1 MCFLQNHQPRVLIVN
16 FPVASLW
23 DMAQNQSVVA
33 WEKAGPL
40 AIALAS
46 SHENAAS
53 VLRAQCGGGTHLK
66 AYNNGCKAHQL
77 RSFGFN
83 AVEMQFRKTA
93 GWRSGSLARNLSKQ
107 TSNVNV

>member
-1 MCFLQNHQPRVLIVN
+1 MCFLQNHQPRVLIVD

-46 SHENAAS
+46 SHENTAS
-53 VLRAQCGGGTHLK
+53 VLP
-66 AYNNGCKAHQL
+66 
-77 RSFGFN
+77 
-83 AVEMQFRKTA
+83 V
-93 GWRSGSLARNLSKQ
+93 
-107 TSNVNV
+107 